1 MNKRE
6 LRQIISDQNKLFDTL
21 DGKSKRVVDIYR
33 SKTLNDAERVIF
45 ALYYHFGTYVDIARA
60 LGVSK
65 TTSKKSV
72 EGIIWK
78 IQKRYKI
85 KYGNDCFDI

>member
-1 MNKRE
+1 MNKKE
-6 LRQIISDQNKLFDTL
+6 LRQIISEQNKLFDAM
-21 DGKSKRVVDIYR
+21 DGNSKRVVDIYR

-60 LGVSK
+60 LGVAK
-65 TTSKKSV
+65 TTAKTSV

-85 KYGNDCFDI
+85 KYGNDCFDV